1 MDIRV
6 KLGGRSGIEEAVLR
20 LSKAKTELGEA
31 IENLRQVC
39 AQLDIRFEEVNEG
52 ETRKEIS
59 ASVGGASACNV
70 MR

>member
-6 KLGGRSGIEEAVLR
+6 KLGGCSGIEEAVLR

-39 AQLDIRFEEVNEG
+39 AQLDITFEEVREN
-52 ETRKEIS
+52 TS